1 MVGINRRSRKYR
13 AFGLRE
19 LLLAV
24 IAFYFWLGWYNQYFF
39 SNEESAIAITDV
51 NTISYTFD
59 KEIIQSKWHPVE
71 SFHNVMKTN
80 NCRVLKS
87 CIQHY
92 PKCPMGC
99 KCFCD
104 NLCKIQPVSNI
115 TRYMTMNNTSSPKD
129 RLIPKIVHQ
138 TWKNP
143 VTKEEYPNMSRF
155 VQSWQQSGWSYVFYD
170 DDDAASFIAS
180 NFPSEVKEAYDALIP
195 GAFKADFFRYCI
207 LFIHGGVYAD
217 IDILCTCDLD
227 SAIDSD
233 VSFLVPIDLAPGKN
247 GNSCLWNG
255 FIASAPGH
263 P

>member
-1 MVGINRRSRKYR
+1 MEKSSYERRISKY
-13 AFGLRE
+13 
-19 LLLAV
+19 
-24 IAFYFWLGWYNQYFF
+24 
-39 SNEESAIAITDV
+39 ESLCAIMA
-51 NTISYTFD
+51 TI
-59 KEIIQSKWHPVE
+59 
-71 SFHNVMKTN
+71 
-80 NCRVLKS
+80 
-87 CIQHY
+87 
-92 PKCPMGC
+92 
-99 KCFCD
+99 
-104 NLCKIQPVSNI
+104 
-115 TRYMTMNNTSSPKD
+115 
-129 RLIPKIVHQ
+129 
-138 TWKNP
+138 
-143 VTKEEYPNMSRF
+143 
-155 VQSWQQSGWSYVFYD
+155 
-170 DDDAASFIAS
+170 DAASFIAS

>member
-155 VQSWQQSGWSYVFYD
+155 VQSWQQLMRLLLSLQTFHLKSKKHMMHSYQEHSRLISSGIVSYSSMVAFMPTLIFY
-170 DDDAASFIAS
+170 
-180 NFPSEVKEAYDALIP
+180 V
-195 GAFKADFFRYCI
+195 
-207 LFIHGGVYAD
+207 H
-217 IDILCTCDLD
+217 
-227 SAIDSD
+227 AI
-233 VSFLVPIDLAPGKN
+233 
-247 GNSCLWNG
+247 
-255 FIASAPGH
+255 
-263 P
+263 